1 MLGVWLRRRGLL
13 LTPEET
19 SPPPELAAMHRALV
33 HGIND
38 SAPVAADFALVV
50 RGDTLQTPA
59 LAPLRMEP
67 AQ

>member
-1 MLGVWLRRRGLL
+1 
-13 LTPEET
+13 
-19 SPPPELAAMHRALV
+19 MHRALAQESGETP
-33 HGIND
+33 HAG
-38 SAPVAADFALVV
+38 ADLALVV